1 MKYNST
7 LNAECPAGDTGKARP
22 GLAVWLIVRITGLL
36 LVVLV
41 LAHFAYTHLI
51 HDVADTNAAFVSSR
65 MRSPLFLAWDWS
77 MLVLAVLHA
86 VAGSWALIGE
96 YTAKW
101 RSYLRIGLVLLA
113 SLMFVLG
120 TLNMI

>member
-7 LNAECPAGDTGKARP
+7 LNAECAAGDAAKAKP

-41 LAHFAYTHLI
+41 FAHLAYTHLI
-51 HDVADTNAAFVSSR
+51 HDVADTDAAFVSSR
-65 MRSPLFLAWDWS
+65 MRSPLFLAWDLA
-77 MLVLAVLHA
+77 MLVLALVHA
-86 VAGSWALIGE
+86 VAGSWALIRE

-101 RSYLRIGLVLLA
+101 ASYLRIALILMA
-113 SLMFVLG
+113 SLIFVLG
-120 TLNMI
+120 TLNLI

>member
-7 LNAECPAGDTGKARP
+7 LNAECAAGDTGKARA
-22 GLAVWLIVRITGLL
+22 GLAVWLIVRVTGLL

-41 LAHFAYTHLI
+41 FAHFAYTHLI
-51 HDVADTNAAFVSSR
+51 HDVADTDAAFVSSR

-77 MLVLAVLHA
+77 MLVLALFHA
-86 VAGSWALIGE
+86 VAGSWTVIGE
-96 YTAKW
+96 YAAKW
-101 RSYLRIGLVLLA
+101 RSYLHVGLVLLA

-120 TLNMI
+120 TLNLI

>member
-7 LNAECPAGDTGKARP
+7 LNAEWPAGDQGKARS
-22 GLAVWLIVRITGLL
+22 GLAVWLSVRITGLL

-41 LAHFAYTHLI
+41 FAHFAYTHLI

-65 MRSPLFLAWDWS
+65 MRSPLFLAWDLS
-77 MLVLAVLHA
+77 MLVLALSHG
-86 VAGSWALIGE
+86 VAGSWTLIRE
-96 YTAKW
+96 YTEKW
-101 RSYLRIGLVLLA
+101 RSSLHIALVLLA

-120 TLNMI
+120 TLTLI

>member
-7 LNAECPAGDTGKARP
+7 LNAEWAAGDQGKARS
-22 GLAVWLIVRITGLL
+22 GLAVWLSVRITGLL

-41 LAHFAYTHLI
+41 FAHFAYTHLI

-65 MRSPLFLAWDWS
+65 MRSPLFLAWDLS
-77 MLVLAVLHA
+77 MLVLALFHG
-86 VAGSWALIGE
+86 VAGSWTLIRE
-96 YTAKW
+96 YTEKW
-101 RSYLRIGLVLLA
+101 RSYLRIALVLLA

-120 TLNMI
+120 TLTLI

>member
-1 MKYNST
+1 MNYNST
-7 LNAECPAGDTGKARP
+7 LNAECAAGDTDKARP
-22 GLAVWLIVRITGLL
+22 GLAVWLVVRITGLL

-41 LAHFAYTHLI
+41 FAHFAYTHLI

-77 MLVLAVLHA
+77 MLVLALCHA
-86 VAGSWALIGE
+86 MAGSWAIIGE
-96 YTAKW
+96 YTEKW
-101 RSYLRIGLVLLA
+101 RSYLRIGLVLLV

-120 TLNMI
+120 TLNLI